1 MLLTLSNLK
10 FVNQTKIAVQ
20 RSFVLEEIQ
29 AVGLGEMIL
38 PHETRK

>member
-10 FVNQTKIAVQ
+10 FVNQTIAVQ